1 MKRAVPLTP
10 VQRMAL
16 DSQRNIAVTASAGA
30 GKTATLVERYIELL
44 RQHPEIGVRQVLAIT
59 FTQKAAA
66 EMRERIDRRLADA
79 LDDSTEL
86 AEVLPKSELAE
97 VQDLPAPERQR
108 LRQIRE
114 DLPAAR
120 ISTIHAFCAALLREY
135 PIEADVD
142 PAFAVLEGVDAAQLR
157 QQAVRQTLETLSRVR
172 DSDPD
177 KEALRRT
184 LAEWPRRY
192 LEQVLEHLLEKKHL
206 ARSWCRRYAE
216 QSPDQILSDW
226 RGMQQT
232 VSAPACSALLADP
245 HFTDMLAEL
254 AALEPLTDA
263 KDSAVKR
270 LDPLRDAMRR
280 LSRTLPLDEAL
291 AILPRLAEGLLTNG
305 KPLSVSRFGS
315 KSNWDEVALA
325 RVRELVPALGRCLA
339 PHADLLSL
347 ELSAADERA
356 AAVLPAL
363 SRIFLR
369 ADMRYESSK
378 GNGSMLDMDDLLE
391 KTHQLLA
398 ADADIRHRLAQHYRF
413 ALIDEFQD
421 TDPLQWEIIRSLAS
435 PDGQMAGDKLFI
447 VGDPKQS
454 IYSFRAA
461 DVTVFARV
469 RAAIAEA
476 NAAHQRDSQPF
487 CDDGEVLDASPDE
500 RLGTLVMGENF
511 RTLAQPVALVNAL
524 FPKFMQ
530 TVPDEPFQVGYDP
543 LVGCRPTSVS
553 EGSVELLLLPPDG
566 NRDATEIA
574 LREAELVAR
583 RLSHL
588 LEGNDLQIAD
598 QDGLRPPEPGDI
610 ALLLRRRRNLP
621 AYEDALRA
629 CGIPFQVAGGQ
640 GFYQRQEIYDL
651 ANILRVLCNPGDGI
665 ALMGALRSPYFG
677 LSDNALYAL
686 TAPQGGRLAEHLADA
701 NQRQHLAPADQEAAT
716 DAVARLQRWEELRD
730 RVPLV
735 ELLHTI
741 LEDTGA
747 WGFLC
752 YGERGEQAVANVH
765 KLLDLAREFRGP
777 LVDFTARLDLLTTE
791 EEREGEAL
799 LDADALHILTVHA
812 AKGLEFPIVVVPDL
826 AARFNFQNSAPALI
840 DAEKGLG
847 LRVLDPEQGYKRASS
862 FTRTLINRN
871 ASRRQRAE
879 EKRLLYVACTR
890 ARDHLLLGGAL
901 TDKHF
906 AADLDAA
913 ADCLGWICG
922 SLALT
927 EDDLAR
933 ATKSVAGVPS
943 ALPIHTDPSAFPV
956 SATADRRAEPTFRAL
971 GLSDSAK
978 RDAAVPPQSQKPSEN
993 PLWDSMPSFPR
1004 KRESSG
1010 RGLDTRDGTQSFQT
1024 ASQPS
1029 QQSPDAA
1036 SAQAAEPTLDL
1047 LSPLDDSQDRP
1058 EFSASELVLFAADP
1072 AAHHRQYALGLPPW
1086 PLDQVDASRR
1096 RGMIFGQLAHAGIE
1110 ALSNSPD
1117 ADPTALAADLV
1128 AAATLPASYRAPFER
1143 ELTALL
1149 RRCRQSPLAAL
1160 WRTHAEARTEVRF
1173 TLSLERGLVHGVV
1186 DYMGRGADGLWELV
1200 DYKTGHRTN
1209 LDEAVQHYRLQ
1220 LEIYA
1225 LCLQALYPDQGEYR
1239 ATLYFTDL
1247 DEAHLVNFTPAD
1259 LAAVRT
1265 RLDDL
1270 IAQLVANGDRSQS
1283 PSP

>member
-1 MKRAVPLTP
+1 MKRAIPLTP

-79 LDDSTEL
+79 LDDSTTRLSLPKSEL
-86 AEVLPKSELAE
+86 VEVLPKSELAE

-114 DLPAAR
+114 DLPTAR

-177 KEALRRT
+177 KNALRRT

-192 LEQVLEHLLEKKHL
+192 LEQVLEHLLEKKHH
-206 ARSWCRRYAE
+206 ARTWCRRYAE

-226 RGMQQT
+226 REMQQT

-263 KDSAVKR
+263 KDSAVDR
-270 LDPLRDAMRR
+270 INPLRDFMRR
-280 LSRTLPLDEAL
+280 LSDSTTRLSLPKSELAEVLPKSELAEVSPKSELAEVQPSPLDEAL

-305 KPLSVSRFGS
+305 KPLSGSRLGK
-315 KSNWDEVALA
+315 KSNWEEADLA

-339 PHADLLSL
+339 PHADLLRL

-369 ADMRYESSK
+369 ADVRYESSK

-469 RAAIAEA
+469 RDAIAAA

-487 CDDGEVLDASPDE
+487 CDDGEVLNASPDE

-511 RTLAQPVALVNAL
+511 RTLAQPVAFVNAL

-553 EGSVELLLLPPDG
+553 EGSVELLLLPPDV
-566 NRDATEIA
+566 NRNATEIA

-588 LEGNDLQIAD
+588 LTGNDLQVAD
-598 QDGLRPPEPGDI
+598 QDGLRPPVPGDI
-610 ALLLRRRRNLP
+610 ALLLRRRSNLP

-651 ANILRVLCNPGDGI
+651 ANILRVLCSPGDGI

-686 TAPQGGRLAEHLADA
+686 TAPHGGRLAEHLADA
-701 NQRQHLAPADQEAAT
+701 NQRQHLAPADQEDAE
-716 DAVARLQRWEELRD
+716 DAVARLEHWRALRD

-777 LVDFTARLDLLTTE
+777 LVDFAVRLDLLTTA
-791 EEREGEAL
+791 EEREGEAV

-826 AARFNFQNSAPALI
+826 AARFNFQNSTPALI
-840 DAEKGLG
+840 DAEKGIG
-847 LRVLDPEQGYKRASS
+847 LRVLDPEQDYKRASS

-922 SLALT
+922 SLELT

-933 ATKSVAGVPS
+933 GTKSVAGVPS
-943 ALPIHTDPSAFPV
+943 PLPIHSDPNAFPV
-956 SATADRRAEPTFRAL
+956 SATADCRAEPAFRAL
-971 GLSDSAK
+971 
-978 RDAAVPPQSQKPSEN
+978 DAAP
-993 PLWDSMPSFPR
+993 
-1004 KRESSG
+1004 
-1010 RGLDTRDGTQSFQT
+1010 
-1024 ASQPS
+1024 
-1029 QQSPDAA
+1029 
-1036 SAQAAEPTLDL
+1036 AQAAEPSLDL
-1047 LSPLDDSQDRP
+1047 LSPLDDPQDQP
-1058 EFSASELVLFAADP
+1058 EFAASELVLFAADP

-1086 PLDQVDASRR
+1086 PLDQVDAPRR
-1096 RGMIFGQLAHAGIE
+1096 RGMLFGQLAHAGIE

-1128 AAATLPASYRAPFER
+1128 AAATLPVASYRAPFED
-1143 ELTALL
+1143 ELAALL
-1149 RRCRQSPLAAL
+1149 RHCRQSPLAAL

-1209 LDEAVQHYRLQ
+1209 AEESVQHYRLQ

-1225 LCLQALYPDQGEYR
+1225 LCLQALHPGQSEYR

-1247 DEAHLVNFTPAD
+1247 DEAHLMSFTPAD

-1265 RLDDL
+1265 HLDDL
-1270 IAQLVANGDRSQS
+1270 VAQLIAAKA
-1283 PSP
+1283 

>member
-44 RQHPEIGVRQVLAIT
+44 RLHPEIGVRQVLAIT

-66 EMRERIDRRLADA
+66 EMRERIARRLADA
-79 LDDSTEL
+79 LDDS
-86 AEVLPKSELAE
+86 AELAE
-97 VQDLPAPERQR
+97 VQELPEPERQR

-157 QQAVRQTLETLSRVR
+157 HQAVRQTLESLARAR
-172 DSDPD
+172 DPDPD

-216 QSPDQILSDW
+216 QSPDQILSNW
-226 RGMQQT
+226 RGMQQAA
-232 VSAPACSALLADP
+232 SAPACCALLNDT
-245 HFTDMLAEL
+245 HFTAMLAEL
-254 AALEPLTDA
+254 AALSPLTDES
-263 KDSAVKR
+263 DSAVKR

-280 LSRTLPLDEAL
+280 LSQTPPLDEGL

-363 SRIFLR
+363 SRVFFR
-369 ADMRYESSK
+369 VDARYENSK

-398 ADADIRHRLAQHYRF
+398 TDANIRHRLAQHYRF

-421 TDPLQWEIIRSLAS
+421 TDPLQWKIIRSLAS

-469 RAAIAEA
+469 RDAIAEA
-476 NAAHQRDSQPF
+476 NAAHERESQPF
-487 CDDGEVLDASPDE
+487 CDNGEILDASPAE
-500 RLGTLVMGENF
+500 QLGSLVMGENF
-511 RTLAQPVALVNAL
+511 RTLAQPVAFVNAL

-530 TVPDEPFQVGYDP
+530 EVPDEPFQVGYDP
-543 LVGCRPTSVS
+543 LIGCRSADVS
-553 EGSVELLLLPPDG
+553 EGSVELLLLPPDDS
-566 NRDATEIA
+566 RDPTDSA
-574 LREAELVAR
+574 LREAQLVAR

-588 LEGNDLQIAD
+588 LEGNDLQVAD
-598 QDGLRPPEPGDI
+598 QDGLRPPEPSDI
-610 ALLLRRRRNLP
+610 ALLLRRRRNLS

-629 CGIPFQVAGGQ
+629 CGIPFQVAGGR

-665 ALMGALRSPYFG
+665 ALMGTLRSPYFG

-686 TAPQGGRLAEHLADA
+686 TAPQGGRLAKNLADA
-701 NQRQHLAPADQEAAT
+701 NQRQRLAPADQEAAT
-716 DAVARLQRWEELRD
+716 DAVARLQRWEKLRD

-752 YGERGEQAVANVH
+752 YGERGDQAVANVH

-777 LVDFTARLDLLTTE
+777 LTDFVVRLDLLTNE
-791 EEREGEAL
+791 EQQEGEGV

-826 AARFNFQNSAPALI
+826 AARFNFQNSDPALI

-847 LRVLDPEQGYKRASS
+847 LRVLDPEQDYKRTSS
-862 FTRTLINRN
+862 FIRTLINRN

-901 TDKHF
+901 TDKHLD
-906 AADLDAA
+906 ADLDAA
-913 ADCLGWICG
+913 MDCLGWICG

-927 EDDLAR
+927 EDDLAQGSK
-933 ATKSVAGVPS
+933 AVAGVPS
-943 ALPIHTDPSAFPV
+943 SLPIHTDPNAFPV
-956 SATADRRAEPTFRAL
+956 PITTDHQAEPAFRAL
-971 GLSDSAK
+971 
-978 RDAAVPPQSQKPSEN
+978 DADPV
-993 PLWDSMPSFPR
+993 
-1004 KRESSG
+1004 
-1010 RGLDTRDGTQSFQT
+1010 QT
-1024 ASQPS
+1024 A
-1029 QQSPDAA
+1029 
-1036 SAQAAEPTLDL
+1036 EPALDL
-1047 LSPLDDSQDRP
+1047 LSPLDAPQDRP

-1072 AAHHRQYALGLPPW
+1072 TAHHRQYVLGLPAW
-1086 PLDQVDASRR
+1086 SLDQVDGSRR
-1096 RGMIFGQLAHAGIE
+1096 RAMLFGQLAHAGIE
-1110 ALSNSPD
+1110 ALSNNPD
-1117 ADPTALAADLV
+1117 TDPAALAADLV
-1128 AAATLPASYRAPFER
+1128 AAATLPVASYRDPFER
-1143 ELTALL
+1143 ELAALL
-1149 RRCRQSPLAAL
+1149 CRCRQSPLAVR
-1160 WRTHAEARTEVRF
+1160 WFTNAEARTEVRF
-1173 TLSLERGLVHGVV
+1173 TLSLDRGLVHGVV
-1186 DYMGRGADGLWELV
+1186 DYIGRGADGLWELV
-1200 DYKTGHRTN
+1200 DYKTGHRARP
-1209 LDEAVQHYRLQ
+1209 DEAVQHYRLQ

-1225 LCLQALYPDQGEYR
+1225 LCLQALHPDQGEYR

-1247 DEAHLVNFTPAD
+1247 DEVRLVRFTPAD
-1259 LAAVRT
+1259 LAAAHT

-1270 IAQLVANGDRSQS
+1270 VAQLIGML
-1283 PSP
+1283 

>member
-66 EMRERIDRRLADA
+66 EMRERIARRLADA
-79 LDDSTEL
+79 LDQK
-86 AEVLPKSELAE
+86 LPE
-97 VQDLPAPERQR
+97 PERQR

-157 QQAVRQTLETLSRVR
+157 QQAVRQTLESLARVR

-192 LEQVLEHLLEKKHL
+192 LEQVLEHLLEKKHR

-226 RGMQQT
+226 REMQQT
-232 VSAPACSALLADP
+232 ASAPACRALLDDT

-254 AALEPLTDA
+254 AALSPLTDES
-263 KDSAVKR
+263 DSAVER
-270 LDPLRDAMRR
+270 LNALRDSMRR
-280 LSRTLPLDEAL
+280 LSQAPPPDEAL
-291 AILPRLAEGLLTNG
+291 EILPRLAEGLLTNG
-305 KPLSVSRFGS
+305 RPLSGNRLGK
-315 KSNWDEVALA
+315 KSNWEEATLA
-325 RVRELVPALGRCLA
+325 RVRELVPALGRSLA

-347 ELSAADERA
+347 ELGAADERA

-363 SRIFLR
+363 SRVFLR
-369 ADMRYESSK
+369 ADARYENSK
-378 GNGSMLDMDDLLE
+378 GNGRTLDMDDLLE
-391 KTHQLLA
+391 KSHQLIDA
-398 ADADIRHRLAQHYRF
+398 NADIRHRLAQHYRF

-421 TDPLQWEIIRSLAS
+421 TDPLQWEIIRSLTS

-469 RAAIAEA
+469 RNAIAEA
-476 NAAHQRDSQPF
+476 NAAHERESRPF
-487 CDDGEVLDASPDE
+487 CDNGEILDASHTQ
-500 RLGTLVMGENF
+500 RLGSLVMGENF
-511 RTLAQPVALVNAL
+511 RTLAQPVAFVNAL
-524 FPKFMQ
+524 FPQFMQ
-530 TVPDEPFQVGYDP
+530 EIPDEPFQVGYDP
-543 LVGCRPTSVS
+543 LIGCRSADVS
-553 EGSVELLLLPPDG
+553 EGSVELLLLPPDV
-566 NRDATEIA
+566 NRNATDAA
-574 LREAELVAR
+574 RCEAQLVAR

-588 LEGNDLQIAD
+588 LEGNDLQVAD
-598 QDGLRPPEPGDI
+598 QDGLRPPVPGDI
-610 ALLLRRRRNLP
+610 ALLLRRRRNLS

-629 CGIPFQVAGGQ
+629 CGIPFQVAGGR
-640 GFYQRQEIYDL
+640 GFYQRQEIYDI

-686 TAPQGGRLAEHLADA
+686 TAPQGGRLAEHLDDA
-701 NQRQHLAPADQEAAT
+701 SQRQKLAPADQEAAT
-716 DAVARLQRWEELRD
+716 DAVARLQCWEGLRD

-752 YGERGEQAVANVH
+752 YGERGDQAVANVH

-777 LVDFTARLDLLTTE
+777 LTDFVVRLDLLTNE
-791 EEREGEAL
+791 EQQEGEAV

-840 DAEKGLG
+840 DEEKGLG
-847 LRVLDPEQGYKRASS
+847 LRVLDPEQDYKRTSS
-862 FTRTLINRN
+862 FIRTLINRN

-890 ARDHLLLGGAL
+890 ARDHLMLGGAL

-922 SLALT
+922 SLELT
-927 EDDLAR
+927 ENDLAR
-933 ATKSVAGVPS
+933 GTKAVAGVSSP
-943 ALPIHTDPSAFPV
+943 LPIYTDPSAFP
-956 SATADRRAEPTFRAL
+956 ATVTIDPRAELAFRAL
-971 GLSDSAK
+971 
-978 RDAAVPPQSQKPSEN
+978 DAAP
-993 PLWDSMPSFPR
+993 
-1004 KRESSG
+1004 
-1010 RGLDTRDGTQSFQT
+1010 
-1024 ASQPS
+1024 
-1029 QQSPDAA
+1029 
-1036 SAQAAEPTLDL
+1036 AQAAEPALDL

-1058 EFSASELVLFAADP
+1058 EFATSELVLFAADP

-1086 PLDQVDASRR
+1086 PLGQVDTPRR
-1096 RGMIFGQLAHAGIE
+1096 RAMLFGQLAHAGIE

-1117 ADPTALAADLV
+1117 ADPAALAADLIT
-1128 AAATLPASYRAPFER
+1128 AITLPVASYRASFER

-1149 RRCRQSPLAAL
+1149 RRCRQSPLATH
-1160 WRTHAEARTEVRF
+1160 WRTHTEARTEVRF

-1186 DYMGRGADGLWELV
+1186 DYIGRGADGLWELV
-1200 DYKTGHRTN
+1200 DYKTGHRAN
-1209 LDEAVQHYRLQ
+1209 IEEAVQYYRLQ

-1225 LCLQALYPDQGEYR
+1225 FCLQALHPGQGEYR

-1247 DEAHLVNFTPAD
+1247 DEARLVRFTPAD
-1259 LAAVRT
+1259 LAAART
-1265 RLDDL
+1265 RLDGLVAQL
-1270 IAQLVANGDRSQS
+1270 IAAKMFTGV
-1283 PSP
+1283 P

>member
-142 PAFAVLEGVDAAQLR
+142 PAFAVLEGIDAAQLR
-157 QQAVRQTLETLSRVR
+157 HQAVRQTLETLSRVR

-192 LEQVLEHLLEKKHL
+192 LEQVLEHLLEKKHH
-206 ARSWCRRYAE
+206 ARTWCRRYAE

-280 LSRTLPLDEAL
+280 LSQTLPLDEAL

-325 RVRELVPALGRCLA
+325 RVRELVPALGRYLA

-363 SRIFLR
+363 SRLFLR
-369 ADMRYESSK
+369 ADVRYESSK

-500 RLGTLVMGENF
+500 RLGSLVMGENF
-511 RTLAQPVALVNAL
+511 RTLAQPVAFVNAL

-530 TVPDEPFQVGYDP
+530 AVPDEPFQVGYDP
-543 LVGCRPTSVS
+543 LIGCRPTSES

-651 ANILRVLCNPGDGI
+651 ANILRVLCNPGDSI

-922 SLALT
+922 SLELT

-933 ATKSVAGVPS
+933 GTKSVAGVPS
-943 ALPIHTDPSAFPV
+943 PLPIHTDPNAFPV
-956 SATADRRAEPTFRAL
+956 SATADRRAEPAFRAL

-1010 RGLDTRDGTQSFQT
+1010 RGLNIKDGTQSFQT

-1036 SAQAAEPTLDL
+1036 PAQAAEPTLDL
-1047 LSPLDDSQDRP
+1047 LSPLDDPQDRP
-1058 EFSASELVLFAADP
+1058 EFAASELVLFAADP

-1209 LDEAVQHYRLQ
+1209 PEEAVQHYRLQ

-1225 LCLQALYPDQGEYR
+1225 LCLQTLYPDQGEYR

-1247 DEAHLVNFTPAD
+1247 DEAHLVSFTPAD

-1265 RLDDL
+1265 RLDAL

>member
-66 EMRERIDRRLADA
+66 EMRERIARRLADA
-79 LDDSTEL
+79 LDQEL
-86 AEVLPKSELAE
+86 PE
-97 VQDLPAPERQR
+97 PERQR
-108 LRQIRE
+108 LRQIRA

-120 ISTIHAFCAALLREY
+120 ISTIHSFCAALLREY

-157 QQAVRQTLETLSRVR
+157 HQAVRQILASLARAR

-192 LEQVLEHLLEKKHL
+192 LEQVLEHLLEKKHH
-206 ARSWCRRYAE
+206 ARTWCHHYIE

-232 VSAPACSALLADP
+232 TSAPACRALLDDTQ
-245 HFTDMLAEL
+245 FTDMLAEL
-254 AALEPLTDA
+254 ALLSPLTDER
-263 KDSAVKR
+263 DSAVER
-270 LDPLRDAMRR
+270 LNPLRDFMRR
-280 LSRTLPLDEAL
+280 LSQTPPLDEAL
-291 AILPRLAEGLLTNG
+291 EILPRLAEKLLTNG
-305 KPLSVSRFGS
+305 RPLSSSRLGK
-315 KSNWDEVALA
+315 KSNWEEATLA

-363 SRIFLR
+363 SRVFLR
-369 ADMRYESSK
+369 ADARYENSK
-378 GNGSMLDMDDLLE
+378 GNGRMLDMDDLLE
-391 KTHQLLA
+391 KSHQLIA
-398 ADADIRHRLAQHYRF
+398 TDADIRHRLAQHYRF

-421 TDPLQWEIIRSLAS
+421 TDPLQWKIIRSLAS
-435 PDGQMAGDKLFI
+435 PDEQMAGDKLFI

-469 RAAIAEA
+469 RDAIAEA
-476 NAAHQRDSQPF
+476 NAAHERESRPF
-487 CDDGEVLDASPDE
+487 CDDGEILDASPTQ

-511 RTLAQPVALVNAL
+511 RTLAQPVAFVNAL

-530 TVPDEPFQVGYDP
+530 EIPDEPFQVGYDP
-543 LVGCRPTSVS
+543 LVGCRSADVS
-553 EGSVELLLLPPDG
+553 EGSVELLLLPPDDS
-566 NRDATEIA
+566 RDPTDSA
-574 LREAELVAR
+574 RCEAELVAR

-588 LEGNDLQIAD
+588 LESNDLQVAD
-598 QDGLRPPEPGDI
+598 QDGLRPPVPGDI
-610 ALLLRRRRNLP
+610 ALLLRRRRNLS

-629 CGIPFQVAGGQ
+629 CGIPFQVAGGR

-686 TAPQGGRLAEHLADA
+686 TAPQGGRLAKNLADA
-701 NQRQHLAPADQEAAT
+701 NQRQRLTPADQEAAT
-716 DAVARLQRWEELRD
+716 DAVARLQRWGELRD

-752 YGERGEQAVANVH
+752 YGERGDQAVANAH

-777 LVDFTARLDLLTTE
+777 LADFVVRLDLLTNE
-791 EEREGEAL
+791 EQQEGEAV

-826 AARFNFQNSAPALI
+826 AARFNFQNSDPALI
-840 DAEKGLG
+840 DREKGLG
-847 LRVLDPEQGYKRASS
+847 LRVLDPEQDYKRTSS
-862 FTRTLINRN
+862 FVRTLINRN
-871 ASRRQRAE
+871 AGRRQRAE

-901 TDKHF
+901 TDKHLN
-906 AADLDAA
+906 ADLDAA
-913 ADCLGWICG
+913 MDCLGWICG

-927 EDDLAR
+927 GADLAQGSK
-933 ATKSVAGVPS
+933 AVAGVPS
-943 ALPIHTDPSAFPV
+943 PLPIHTDPNAFSVP
-956 SATADRRAEPTFRAL
+956 ATTAHQAEPAFRAL
-971 GLSDSAK
+971 
-978 RDAAVPPQSQKPSEN
+978 DAAP
-993 PLWDSMPSFPR
+993 M
-1004 KRESSG
+1004 
-1010 RGLDTRDGTQSFQT
+1010 
-1024 ASQPS
+1024 
-1029 QQSPDAA
+1029 
-1036 SAQAAEPTLDL
+1036 QAANPALDL
-1047 LSPLDDSQDRP
+1047 LSPLDDPQDRP
-1058 EFSASELVLFAADP
+1058 EFAASELVLFAADP
-1072 AAHHRQYALGLPPW
+1072 AAHHRQYVLGLPAW
-1086 PLDQVDASRR
+1086 PLGQVDASRR
-1096 RGMIFGQLAHAGIE
+1096 RAMLFGQLAHAGIE

-1117 ADPTALAADLV
+1117 ADPAALAADLV
-1128 AAATLPASYRAPFER
+1128 AAATLPVASYRASFER
-1143 ELTALL
+1143 ELAALL
-1149 RRCRQSPLAAL
+1149 HRCRQSSIAEHWLAH
-1160 WRTHAEARTEVRF
+1160 TEARTEVRF
-1173 TLSLERGLVHGVV
+1173 TLSLERSLVHGVV
-1186 DYMGRGADGLWELV
+1186 DYIGRGDDGLWELV
-1200 DYKTGHRTN
+1200 DYKTGHRANTE
-1209 LDEAVQHYRLQ
+1209 EAVQHYRLQ
-1220 LEIYA
+1220 LKIYA
-1225 LCLQALYPDQGEYR
+1225 LCLQALYPGQGEYR

-1247 DEAHLVNFTPAD
+1247 DEARLVRFAPAD

-1270 IAQLVANGDRSQS
+1270 VAQLVAAKDSMLTGML
-1283 PSP
+1283 

>member
-44 RQHPEIGVRQVLAIT
+44 RLHPEIGVRQVLAIT

-79 LDDSTEL
+79 LD
-86 AEVLPKSELAE
+86 
-97 VQDLPAPERQR
+97 QDLLAPEQQR

-120 ISTIHAFCAALLREY
+120 ISTIHAFCAALLREH
-135 PIEADVD
+135 PIEADID
-142 PAFAVLEGVDAAQLR
+142 PAFAVLEEVDAAQLR
-157 QQAVRQTLETLSRVR
+157 QQAVRQTLETLARVR

-192 LEQVLEHLLEKKHL
+192 LEQVLEYLLKKKHL

-226 RGMQQT
+226 REMQQT
-232 VSAPACSALLADP
+232 ACAPACRALLDDI

-254 AALEPLTDA
+254 AALEPLNDA
-263 KDSAVKR
+263 SDSAVKR

-280 LSRTLPLDEAL
+280 LSDSTTRLSSPKSEFAEVQTPPLDEAL
-291 AILPRLAEGLLTNG
+291 AILPRLAEGLLTKG

-315 KSNWDEVALA
+315 KSNWDEAALA
-325 RVRELVPALGRCLA
+325 RVRELVPALGRYLA

-363 SRIFLR
+363 SRVFFR
-369 ADMRYESSK
+369 VDARYESSK

-391 KTHQLLA
+391 KSQQLITT
-398 ADADIRHRLAQHYRF
+398 DADIRHRLAQHYRF

-435 PDGQMAGDKLFI
+435 PDGHLAGDKLFI

-469 RAAIAEA
+469 RAAIATA
-476 NAAHQRDSQPF
+476 NAAHQRESRPF
-487 CDDGEVLDASPDE
+487 CDDGEILDASPTQ

-511 RTLAQPVALVNAL
+511 RTLAQPIAFVNAL

-530 TVPDEPFQVGYDP
+530 AVPDEPFQVGYDP
-543 LVGCRPTSVS
+543 LVGCRPTSGS
-553 EGSVELLLLPPDG
+553 EGSVELLLLPPDE
-566 NRDATEIA
+566 NRDATETA

-583 RLSHL
+583 RLSL
-588 LEGNDLQIAD
+588 LLAGNDLQVAD
-598 QDGLRPPEPGDI
+598 QDGLRPPVPGDI

-629 CGIPFQVAGGQ
+629 CGIPFQVAGGR

-651 ANILRVLCNPGDGI
+651 ANILRVLCNSGDGI

-686 TAPQGGRLAEHLADA
+686 TAPHGGRLLEHLGDA
-701 NQRQHLAPADQEAAT
+701 SQRQHLAPEDQEAAA
-716 DAVARLQRWEELRD
+716 DAVARLQHWGELRD

-777 LVDFTARLDLLTTE
+777 LADFAARLDLLTTQE
-791 EEREGEAL
+791 EQEGEAV

-812 AKGLEFPIVVVPDL
+812 SKGLEFPIVVVPDL
-826 AARFNFQNSAPALI
+826 AARFNFQNSTPALL
-840 DAEKGLG
+840 DEEKGLG
-847 LRVLDPEQGYKRASS
+847 LRVLDPEQGYKRTSS
-862 FTRTLINRN
+862 FIRTLINRN

-906 AADLDAA
+906 TADLDTA

-933 ATKSVAGVPS
+933 GTKAVADVPS
-943 ALPIHTDPSAFPV
+943 PLPIHTDPNAFPTP
-956 SATADRRAEPTFRAL
+956 AITNRRAEPAFRAL
-971 GLSDSAK
+971 
-978 RDAAVPPQSQKPSEN
+978 DAAP
-993 PLWDSMPSFPR
+993 
-1004 KRESSG
+1004 
-1010 RGLDTRDGTQSFQT
+1010 
-1024 ASQPS
+1024 
-1029 QQSPDAA
+1029 
-1036 SAQAAEPTLDL
+1036 AQASEPTLAL
-1047 LSPLDDSQDRP
+1047 LSPLDDPQDRP
-1058 EFSASELVLFAADP
+1058 EFAASELVLFAADP
-1072 AAHHRQYALGLPPW
+1072 AAHHRQYALGLPAW
-1086 PLDQVDASRR
+1086 SLGQVDAPRR
-1096 RGMIFGQLAHAGIE
+1096 RGMIFGQLAHAGLE
-1110 ALSNSPD
+1110 ALRNSPE
-1117 ADPTALAADLV
+1117 ADPAALAADLV
-1128 AAATLPASYRAPFER
+1128 AAATLPVSSYRAPFER

-1149 RRCRQSPLAAL
+1149 DRCRQSPLAAL

-1209 LDEAVQHYRLQ
+1209 TDEAVQHYRLQ

-1225 LCLQALYPDQGEYR
+1225 LCLQALHPDQSEYR

-1247 DEAHLVNFTPAD
+1247 DEAHPVSFTPAD
-1259 LAAVRT
+1259 LTAVRI

-1270 IAQLVANGDRSQS
+1270 VAQLIAAKA
-1283 PSP
+1283 

>member
-1 MKRAVPLTP
+1 M
-10 VQRMAL
+10 
-16 DSQRNIAVTASAGA
+16 
-30 GKTATLVERYIELL
+30 
-44 RQHPEIGVRQVLAIT
+44 
-59 FTQKAAA
+59 
-66 EMRERIDRRLADA
+66 
-79 LDDSTEL
+79 
-86 AEVLPKSELAE
+86 
-97 VQDLPAPERQR
+97 
-108 LRQIRE
+108 
-114 DLPAAR
+114 
-120 ISTIHAFCAALLREY
+120 
-135 PIEADVD
+135 D

-157 QQAVRQTLETLSRVR
+157 HQAARQTLESLARAR

-192 LEQVLEHLLEKKHL
+192 LEQVLEYLLEKKHL
-206 ARSWCRRYAE
+206 ARSWCHHYAE
-216 QSPDQILSDW
+216 QSPDQILNDW
-226 RGMQQT
+226 RGMQQAA
-232 VSAPACSALLADP
+232 SAPACRALLNDT
-245 HFTDMLAEL
+245 HFTAMLAEL
-254 AALEPLTDA
+254 AALSPLTDES
-263 KDSAVKR
+263 DSAVER
-270 LDPLRDAMRR
+270 LNPLRDSIRR
-280 LSRTLPLDEAL
+280 LSDSTELAEVQTPPPDEAIE
-291 AILPRLAEGLLTNG
+291 ILPRLAEGLLTNG
-305 KPLSVSRFGS
+305 KPLSGSRLGK
-315 KSNWDEVALA
+315 KSNWEEATLT

-363 SRIFLR
+363 SRVFFKVD
-369 ADMRYESSK
+369 ARYENSK

-421 TDPLQWEIIRSLAS
+421 TDPLQWEIIRSLTS

-469 RAAIAEA
+469 RDAIAEA
-476 NAAHQRDSQPF
+476 NAAHKRESQPF
-487 CDDGEVLDASPDE
+487 CDDGEILDASHTQ
-500 RLGTLVMGENF
+500 RLGSLVMGENF
-511 RTLAQPVALVNAL
+511 RTLAQPVAFVNAL
-524 FPKFMQ
+524 FPQFMQ
-530 TVPDEPFQVGYDP
+530 EVPDEPFQVGYDP
-543 LVGCRPTSVS
+543 LIGCRSADVS
-553 EGSVELLLLPPDG
+553 EGSVELLLLPPDV
-566 NRDATEIA
+566 NRDSTDSA
-574 LREAELVAR
+574 RCEAQLIAR

-588 LEGNDLQIAD
+588 LEGNDLQVAD
-598 QDGLRPPEPGDI
+598 QDGLRPPVPGDI
-610 ALLLRRRRNLP
+610 ALLLRRRRNLS

-629 CGIPFQVAGGQ
+629 YGIPFQVAGGR

-651 ANILRVLCNPGDGI
+651 ANILRVLCNPGDSI

-686 TAPQGGRLAEHLADA
+686 TAPQGGRLAKNLADA
-701 NQRQHLAPADQEAAT
+701 NQRQRLTPADQEAAE
-716 DAVARLQRWEELRD
+716 DAVARLQCWEGLRD

-752 YGERGEQAVANVH
+752 YGERGDQAVANVH

-777 LVDFTARLDLLTTE
+777 LADFVVRLDLLTTE
-791 EEREGEAL
+791 EEQEGEAV

-847 LRVLDPEQGYKRASS
+847 LRVLDPEQDYKRTSS
-862 FTRTLINRN
+862 FIRTLINRN

-906 AADLDAA
+906 VTDLDAA

-922 SLALT
+922 SLELT
-927 EDDLAR
+927 EADLAR
-933 ATKSVAGVPS
+933 GTKAVAGVPS
-943 ALPIHTDPSAFPV
+943 PLPIHTDPSAFPV
-956 SATADRRAEPTFRAL
+956 PATTDHRAEPAFRSL
-971 GLSDSAK
+971 
-978 RDAAVPPQSQKPSEN
+978 DAAPI
-993 PLWDSMPSFPR
+993 
-1004 KRESSG
+1004 
-1010 RGLDTRDGTQSFQT
+1010 
-1024 ASQPS
+1024 
-1029 QQSPDAA
+1029 
-1036 SAQAAEPTLDL
+1036 QAVEPALDL
-1047 LSPLDDSQDRP
+1047 LSPLDDPQDRP
-1058 EFSASELVLFAADP
+1058 EFAASELVLFAADP
-1072 AAHHRQYALGLPPW
+1072 AAHHRQYVLGLPAW
-1086 PLDQVDASRR
+1086 PLGQVGASRR
-1096 RGMIFGQLAHAGIE
+1096 RAMLFGQLAHAGIE

-1117 ADPTALAADLV
+1117 TDPAALAADLV
-1128 AAATLPASYRAPFER
+1128 AAASLPIASHRDPFER
-1143 ELTALL
+1143 ELTDLL
-1149 RRCRQSPLAAL
+1149 HRCRQSPLAARWL
-1160 WRTHAEARTEVRF
+1160 TNAEARTEVRF
-1173 TLSLERGLVHGVV
+1173 TLSLDLGLVHGVV
-1186 DYMGRGADGLWELV
+1186 DHIGRGADGLWELV
-1200 DYKTGHRTN
+1200 DYKTGHRANTE
-1209 LDEAVQHYRLQ
+1209 EAVQYYRMQ

-1225 LCLQALYPDQGEYR
+1225 LCLQALHPGQDEYR

-1247 DEAHLVNFTPAD
+1247 DEERLVRFTPAD
-1259 LAAVRT
+1259 LAAARN

-1270 IAQLVANGDRSQS
+1270 IAQLIAVKA
-1283 PSP
+1283 

>member
-44 RQHPEIGVRQVLAIT
+44 RLHPEIGVRQVLAIT

-66 EMRERIDRRLADA
+66 EMRERIARRLADA
-79 LDDSTEL
+79 LDQEL
-86 AEVLPKSELAE
+86 PE
-97 VQDLPAPERQR
+97 PERQR
-108 LRQIRE
+108 LRQIRA

-120 ISTIHAFCAALLREY
+120 ISTIHAFCSALLREY

-157 QQAVRQTLETLSRVR
+157 QQAVRQTLASLARAR

-192 LEQVLEHLLEKKHL
+192 LEQVLEHLLEKKHH
-206 ARSWCRRYAE
+206 ARMWCRHYAE

-232 VSAPACSALLADP
+232 ACAPACRALLDDTQ
-245 HFTDMLAEL
+245 FTDMLAEL
-254 AALEPLTDA
+254 AALSPLTDER
-263 KDSAVKR
+263 DSAVER
-270 LDPLRDAMRR
+270 LNPLRDFMRR
-280 LSRTLPLDEAL
+280 LSQAPSPDEAIE
-291 AILPRLAEGLLTNG
+291 ILPRLADGLLTNG
-305 KPLSVSRFGS
+305 RPLSGSRLGK
-315 KSNWDEVALA
+315 KSNWEEATLA

-339 PHADLLSL
+339 PHADLLGL
-347 ELSAADERA
+347 ELGAADERA
-356 AAVLPAL
+356 VAVLPAL
-363 SRIFLR
+363 SRVFLR
-369 ADMRYESSK
+369 ADARCESSK
-378 GNGSMLDMDDLLE
+378 GNGRMLDMDDLLE
-391 KTHQLLA
+391 KSHQLIA

-435 PDGQMAGDKLFI
+435 PDEQMAGDKLFI

-469 RAAIAEA
+469 RDAIAEA
-476 NAAHQRDSQPF
+476 NAAHERESQPF
-487 CDDGEVLDASPDE
+487 CDDGEVLDSSPTQ
-500 RLGTLVMGENF
+500 RLGSLVMGENF
-511 RTLAQPVALVNAL
+511 RTLAQPVAFVNAL

-530 TVPDEPFQVGYDP
+530 AVPDEPFQVGYDP
-543 LVGCRPTSVS
+543 LIGCRSADVS
-553 EGSVELLLLPPDG
+553 EGSVELLLLPPDDS
-566 NRDATEIA
+566 RDSAEA
-574 LREAELVAR
+574 ARCEAELVAR

-588 LEGNDLQIAD
+588 LEGNDLQVAD
-598 QDGLRPPEPGDI
+598 QDGLRPPVPGDI
-610 ALLLRRRRNLP
+610 ALLLRRRRNLS

-629 CGIPFQVAGGQ
+629 CGIPFQVAGGR

-686 TAPQGGRLAEHLADA
+686 TAPQGGRLAKNLADA
-701 NQRQHLAPADQEAAT
+701 NQRQRLAPADQEAAT
-716 DAVARLQRWEELRD
+716 DAVARLQRWGELRD

-752 YGERGEQAVANVH
+752 YGERGDQAVANAH

-777 LVDFTARLDLLTTE
+777 LADFVVRLDLLTNE
-791 EEREGEAL
+791 EQQEGEAV

-826 AARFNFQNSAPALI
+826 AARFNFQNSDPALI

-847 LRVLDPEQGYKRASS
+847 LRVLDPEQDYKRTSS
-862 FTRTLINRN
+862 FVRTLINRN
-871 ASRRQRAE
+871 AGRRQRAE

-901 TDKHF
+901 TDKHLN
-906 AADLDAA
+906 ADLDAA
-913 ADCLGWICG
+913 MDCLGWICG

-927 EDDLAR
+927 EDDLAQGSK
-933 ATKSVAGVPS
+933 AVAGVPS
-943 ALPIHTDPSAFPV
+943 PLPIHTDPSAFSVP
-956 SATADRRAEPTFRAL
+956 ATTAHQAEPAFRAL
-971 GLSDSAK
+971 
-978 RDAAVPPQSQKPSEN
+978 
-993 PLWDSMPSFPR
+993 
-1004 KRESSG
+1004 
-1010 RGLDTRDGTQSFQT
+1010 DT
-1024 ASQPS
+1024 AP
-1029 QQSPDAA
+1029 
-1036 SAQAAEPTLDL
+1036 AQAAAPVLDL
-1047 LSPLDDSQDRP
+1047 LSPLDDPQDRP
-1058 EFSASELVLFAADP
+1058 EFAASELVLFAADP
-1072 AAHHRQYALGLPPW
+1072 AAHHRQYVLGLPAW
-1086 PLDQVDASRR
+1086 PLGQVDASRR
-1096 RGMIFGQLAHAGIE
+1096 RAMLFGQLAHAGIE

-1117 ADPTALAADLV
+1117 ADPAALAADLV
-1128 AAATLPASYRAPFER
+1128 AAATLPVASYRASFAR
-1143 ELTALL
+1143 ELAALL
-1149 RRCRQSPLAAL
+1149 HRCRQSSIAEH
-1160 WRTHAEARTEVRF
+1160 WRTHTEARTEVRF
-1173 TLSLERGLVHGVV
+1173 TLSLERGLVHGVI
-1186 DYMGRGADGLWELV
+1186 DYIGRGADGLWELV
-1200 DYKTGHRTN
+1200 DYKTGHRANTE
-1209 LDEAVQHYRLQ
+1209 EAVQHYRLQ

-1225 LCLQALYPDQGEYR
+1225 LCLQALYPGQGEYR

-1247 DEAHLVNFTPAD
+1247 DEARLVRFAPAD

-1270 IAQLVANGDRSQS
+1270 VAQLVAAKDSMLTGML
-1283 PSP
+1283 

>member
-66 EMRERIDRRLADA
+66 EMRQRIAQRLSDA
-79 LDDSTEL
+79 LDQEL
-86 AEVLPKSELAE
+86 
-97 VQDLPAPERQR
+97 PEPEWQR
-108 LRQIRE
+108 LRQIHA

-135 PIEADVD
+135 PMEADVD
-142 PAFAVLEGVDAAQLR
+142 PAFAVLEGLDAAQLR
-157 QQAVRQTLETLSRVR
+157 QQAVRQTLESLARVR

-192 LEQVLEHLLEKKHL
+192 LEQVLEYLLEKKHL

-226 RGMQQT
+226 REIQQAA
-232 VSAPACSALLADP
+232 SAPACRALLDDT

-254 AALEPLTDA
+254 AALSPLTDES
-263 KDSAVKR
+263 DSAVER
-270 LDPLRDAMRR
+270 LNPLRDFMRR
-280 LSRTLPLDEAL
+280 LSQTPPFDEAL
-291 AILPRLAEGLLTNG
+291 EILPRLAEGLLTNG
-305 KPLSVSRFGS
+305 KPLSGSRLGK
-315 KSNWDEVALA
+315 KSNWEEADLT
-325 RVRELVPALGRCLA
+325 RVRELVPALGRYLA

-356 AAVLPAL
+356 AEVLPAL
-363 SRIFLR
+363 SRVFFR
-369 ADMRYESSK
+369 VDVRYENSK
-378 GNGSMLDMDDLLE
+378 GNGSTLDMDDLLE
-391 KTHQLLA
+391 KSHQLID

-421 TDPLQWEIIRSLAS
+421 TDPLQWEIIRSLTS
-435 PDGQMAGDKLFI
+435 PDGQMVGDKLFI

-469 RAAIAEA
+469 RDAIAEA
-476 NAAHQRDSQPF
+476 NAAHERESRPF
-487 CDDGEVLDASPDE
+487 CDNGEVLDASPDE
-500 RLGTLVMGENF
+500 RLGSLVMGENF
-511 RTLAQPVALVNAL
+511 RTLAQPVAFVNAL

-530 TVPDEPFQVGYDP
+530 EVPDEPFQVGYDP
-543 LVGCRPTSVS
+543 LVGCRSADVS
-553 EGSVELLLLPPDG
+553 EGSTELLLLPPDV
-566 NRDATEIA
+566 NLDATEIA
-574 LREAELVAR
+574 RREAKLVAR

-588 LEGNDLQIAD
+588 LMGNDLQVSNPE
-598 QDGLRPPEPGDI
+598 GLRPPEPRDI
-610 ALLLRRRRNLP
+610 ALLLRRRRNLS

-629 CGIPFQVAGGQ
+629 CGIPFQVAGGR

-686 TAPQGGRLAEHLADA
+686 TAPQGGRLAEHLGDA
-701 NQRQHLAPADQEAAT
+701 SQRQRLSCEDQEAAE
-716 DAVARLQRWEELRD
+716 DAVARLQHWGALRD
-730 RVPLV
+730 RMPLV

-752 YGERGEQAVANVH
+752 YGERGDQAVANVH

-777 LVDFTARLDLLTTE
+777 LADFVVRLDLLTNE
-791 EEREGEAL
+791 EEQEGEAV

-826 AARFNFQNSAPALI
+826 AARFNFQNSDPALI
-840 DAEKGLG
+840 DAEKGIG
-847 LRVLDPEQGYKRASS
+847 LRALNPEQDYKRTSS
-862 FTRTLINRN
+862 FVRTLINRN

-890 ARDHLLLGGAL
+890 ARDHLLLGGTL

-906 AADLDAA
+906 ATDLDAA
-913 ADCLGWICG
+913 TDCLGWICG
-922 SLALT
+922 SLELT
-927 EDDLAR
+927 ETDLAR
-933 ATKSVAGVPS
+933 GSKDVAGVPS
-943 ALPIHTDPSAFPV
+943 PLPIHTDPNAFPV
-956 SATADRRAEPTFRAL
+956 PEISHQAEPAFRYL
-971 GLSDSAK
+971 
-978 RDAAVPPQSQKPSEN
+978 DAAP
-993 PLWDSMPSFPR
+993 
-1004 KRESSG
+1004 
-1010 RGLDTRDGTQSFQT
+1010 
-1024 ASQPS
+1024 
-1029 QQSPDAA
+1029 
-1036 SAQAAEPTLDL
+1036 AQAAEPALDF
-1047 LSPLDDSQDRP
+1047 LSPLDDLQDRP
-1058 EFSASELVLFAADP
+1058 EFAASELVLFAADP

-1086 PLDQVDASRR
+1086 PLDQVEDPRR
-1096 RGMIFGQLAHAGIE
+1096 RGMLFGQLAHAGIE
-1110 ALSNSPD
+1110 ALSNNPD
-1117 ADPTALAADLV
+1117 ADPTSLAADLV
-1128 AAATLPASYRAPFER
+1128 AAASLPVASYRDPFER
-1143 ELTALL
+1143 ELTDLL
-1149 RRCRQSPLAAL
+1149 HRCRQSSLATRWL
-1160 WRTHAEARTEVRF
+1160 TNAETRTEVRF

-1186 DYMGRGADGLWELV
+1186 DYIGRETDGLWELV
-1200 DYKTGHRTN
+1200 DYKTGHRANTE
-1209 LDEAVQHYRLQ
+1209 EAVQYYRLQ

-1225 LCLQALYPDQGEYR
+1225 LCLQALHPDQDEYR

-1247 DEAHLVNFTPAD
+1247 DEARPVNFTPAD
-1259 LAAVRT
+1259 LAVARA

-1270 IAQLVANGDRSQS
+1270 VAQLIAVKA
-1283 PSP
+1283 

>member
-44 RQHPEIGVRQVLAIT
+44 RQHPAIGVRQVLAIT

-66 EMRERIDRRLADA
+66 EMRERIARRLSDA
-79 LDDSTEL
+79 LDQEL
-86 AEVLPKSELAE
+86 PE
-97 VQDLPAPERQR
+97 PERQR

-142 PAFAVLEGVDAAQLR
+142 PTFAVLEGVDAAQLR
-157 QQAVRQTLETLSRVR
+157 HQAVRQTLESLARAR

-177 KEALRRT
+177 KDALRRT

-192 LEQVLEHLLEKKHL
+192 LEQVLEYLLEKKHI
-206 ARSWCRRYAE
+206 ARMWCRRYAE
-216 QSPDQILSDW
+216 QSPDQVLSNW
-226 RGMQQT
+226 REMQQT
-232 VSAPACSALLADP
+232 ASAPACRALLDDT
-245 HFTDMLAEL
+245 HFTDMLSEL

-263 KDSAVKR
+263 SDSAVER
-270 LDPLRDAMRR
+270 LNPLRDFMRR
-280 LSRTLPLDEAL
+280 LSQTLPFDEAIE
-291 AILPRLAEGLLTNG
+291 ILPRLAEGLLTNG
-305 KPLSVSRFGS
+305 NPLSGNRLGK
-315 KSNWDEVALA
+315 KSNWEEATLA

-339 PHADLLSL
+339 PHADLLNL

-356 AAVLPAL
+356 AEVLPVL
-363 SRIFLR
+363 SRVFLR
-369 ADMRYESSK
+369 ADARYESSK

-391 KTHQLLA
+391 KSQQLID

-421 TDPLQWEIIRSLAS
+421 TDPLQWKIIRALAS

-469 RAAIAEA
+469 RDAIAEA
-476 NAAHQRDSQPF
+476 NAAHERESQPF
-487 CDDGEVLDASPDE
+487 CDDGELLDASPTQ
-500 RLGTLVMGENF
+500 RLGSLVMGENF
-511 RTLAQPVALVNAL
+511 RTLAQPVAFVNAL

-530 TVPDEPFQVGYDP
+530 EVPDEPFQVGYDP
-543 LVGCRPTSVS
+543 LIGRRSADVS
-553 EGSVELLLLPPDG
+553 EGSVELLLLPPDV
-566 NRDATEIA
+566 NRDSTETA
-574 LREAELVAR
+574 RCEAQLVAR

-588 LEGNDLQIAD
+588 LQGNDLQVAD
-598 QDGLRPPEPGDI
+598 QDGLRPPEPKDI
-610 ALLLRRRRNLP
+610 ALLLRRRRNLS

-629 CGIPFQVAGGQ
+629 CGIPFQVAGGR

-651 ANILRVLCNPGDGI
+651 ANILRVLCNSGDGI

-686 TAPQGGRLAEHLADA
+686 TAPDGGRLAEHLGDA
-701 NQRQHLAPADQEAAT
+701 SWLQCLAPADQEAAA
-716 DAVARLQRWEELRD
+716 DAVARLQRWRGLRD

-735 ELLHTI
+735 ELVHTI

-752 YGERGEQAVANVH
+752 YGERGDQAVANVH

-777 LVDFTARLDLLTTE
+777 LADFVVRLDLLTNE
-791 EEREGEAL
+791 EEQEGEAV

-826 AARFNFQNSAPALI
+826 AARFNFQNSTPALI
-840 DAEKGLG
+840 DAEKGIG
-847 LRVLDPEQGYKRASS
+847 LRTLDPEQGYKRTSS
-862 FTRTLINRN
+862 FIRTLINRN
-871 ASRRQRAE
+871 SSRRQRAE

-901 TDKHF
+901 TDKHL
-906 AADLDAA
+906 ADDLRLSSGRSLDAA
-913 ADCLGWICG
+913 TDCLGWICG
-922 SLALT
+922 SLELT
-927 EDDLAR
+927 EADLAR
-933 ATKSVAGVPS
+933 GSKTVAGVPS
-943 ALPIHTDPSAFPV
+943 PLPIHTDPNAFPV
-956 SATADRRAEPTFRAL
+956 PETTTHQAEPAFHAL
-971 GLSDSAK
+971 RL
-978 RDAAVPPQSQKPSEN
+978 
-993 PLWDSMPSFPR
+993 
-1004 KRESSG
+1004 SSG
-1010 RGLDTRDGTQSFQT
+1010 RSL
-1024 ASQPS
+1024 
-1029 QQSPDAA
+1029 DAA
-1036 SAQAAEPTLDL
+1036 PTQPAEPTLNL
-1047 LSPLDDSQDRP
+1047 LSPLDDPQDRP
-1058 EFSASELVLFAADP
+1058 EFAASELVLFAADP
-1072 AAHHRQYALGLPPW
+1072 DAHHRQYALGLPPW
-1086 PLDQVDASRR
+1086 SLGQVDAPRR
-1096 RGMIFGQLAHAGIE
+1096 RGMLFGQLAHAGIE

-1117 ADPTALAADLV
+1117 ADLAALAADLV
-1128 AAATLPASYRAPFER
+1128 AATTLPVASHRDPFER
-1143 ELTALL
+1143 DLAALL
-1149 RRCRQSPLAAL
+1149 HRCRQSPLAARWL
-1160 WRTHAEARTEVRF
+1160 TNAEAHTEVRF

-1186 DYMGRGADGLWELV
+1186 DYIGRGADGLWELV
-1200 DYKTGHRTN
+1200 DYKTGHRANTE
-1209 LDEAVQHYRLQ
+1209 EAVQYYRLQ

-1225 LCLQALYPDQGEYR
+1225 LCLQGLHPDQGEYR

-1247 DEAHLVNFTPAD
+1247 DEASPVNFTPAD
-1259 LAAVRT
+1259 LTAAHT

-1270 IAQLVANGDRSQS
+1270 IAQLIAAKA
-1283 PSP
+1283 

>member
-1 MKRAVPLTP
+1 MKRAIPLTP

-66 EMRERIDRRLADA
+66 EMRERIARRLADA
-79 LDDSTEL
+79 LDQEL
-86 AEVLPKSELAE
+86 PE
-97 VQDLPAPERQR
+97 PERQR

-135 PIEADVD
+135 PMEADVD
-142 PAFAVLEGVDAAQLR
+142 PAFAVLEGIDAAQLR
-157 QQAVRQTLETLSRVR
+157 HQAVRQTLESLARTR
-172 DSDPD
+172 DADLD

-192 LEQVLEHLLEKKHL
+192 LEQVLEYLLEKKHR
-206 ARSWCRRYAE
+206 ARTWCRRYAE
-216 QSPDQILSDW
+216 QSPEQILSNW
-226 RGMQQT
+226 REMQQT
-232 VSAPACSALLADP
+232 TSAPACRALLDDT

-254 AALEPLTDA
+254 AALEPLTEA
-263 KDSAVKR
+263 SDSAVER
-270 LDPLRDAMRR
+270 LNPLRDFMRR
-280 LSRTLPLDEAL
+280 LSQGAPFDEAIE
-291 AILPRLAEGLLTNG
+291 ILPRLAEGLLTNG
-305 KPLSVSRFGS
+305 NPLSSSRLGK
-315 KSNWDEVALA
+315 KSNWEEADLT

-339 PHADLLSL
+339 PHADLLGL

-356 AAVLPAL
+356 AEVLPAL
-363 SRIFLR
+363 SRVFFR
-369 ADMRYESSK
+369 VDARYESSK

-391 KTHQLLA
+391 KSQQLIA
-398 ADADIRHRLAQHYRF
+398 TDADIRHRLAQHYRF

-435 PDGQMAGDKLFI
+435 PDGQMAADKLFI

-476 NAAHQRDSQPF
+476 NAAHERESRPF
-487 CDDGEVLDASPDE
+487 SDDGEILDASSTQ
-500 RLGTLVMGENF
+500 RLGSLVMGENF
-511 RTLAQPVALVNAL
+511 RTLAQPVAFVNAL
-524 FPKFMQ
+524 FPPFMQ
-530 TVPDEPFQVGYDP
+530 AVPDEPFQVGYDP
-543 LVGCRPTSVS
+543 LVGCRSADVS
-553 EGSVELLLLPPDG
+553 EGSVELLLLPPDDS
-566 NRDATEIA
+566 RDSM
-574 LREAELVAR
+574 EAARFEAQLVAR

-588 LEGNDLQIAD
+588 LAGNDLQVAD
-598 QDGLRPPEPGDI
+598 QDGLRPPEPRDI
-610 ALLLRRRRNLP
+610 ALLLRRRRNLS

-677 LSDNALYAL
+677 LSDNALYEL
-686 TAPQGGRLAEHLADA
+686 TAPDGGPLATHLGDA
-701 NQRQHLAPADQEAAT
+701 SQRQQLAAADQEAAE
-716 DAVARLQRWEELRD
+716 DAVARLQRWGALRD

-777 LVDFTARLDLLTTE
+777 LADFVVRLDLLTHE
-791 EEREGEAL
+791 EEQEGEAV
-799 LDADALHILTVHA
+799 LDADALRILTVHA
-812 AKGLEFPIVVVPDL
+812 SKGLEFPIVVVPDL
-826 AARFNFQNSAPALI
+826 AARFNFQNSAPALL
-840 DAEKGLG
+840 DAEKGIG
-847 LRVLDPEQGYKRASS
+847 LRALDPEQDYKRTSS
-862 FTRTLINRN
+862 FVRTLINRN

-906 AADLDAA
+906 AVDLDSA

-922 SLALT
+922 SLELT
-927 EDDLAR
+927 EADLAR
-933 ATKSVAGVPS
+933 GSKAVAGVPS
-943 ALPIHTDPSAFPV
+943 PLLIHTDPNAFPV
-956 SATADRRAEPTFRAL
+956 PETTHQAESAFCAL
-971 GLSDSAK
+971 
-978 RDAAVPPQSQKPSEN
+978 DAAP
-993 PLWDSMPSFPR
+993 
-1004 KRESSG
+1004 
-1010 RGLDTRDGTQSFQT
+1010 
-1024 ASQPS
+1024 
-1029 QQSPDAA
+1029 
-1036 SAQAAEPTLDL
+1036 AQAADPELDL
-1047 LSPLDDSQDRP
+1047 LSPIDDSQDRL
-1058 EFSASELVLFAADP
+1058 EFATSELVLFDTDP
-1072 AAHHRQYALGLPPW
+1072 DAHHRHYVLGLAPW
-1086 PLDQVDASRR
+1086 SLGQVDAPRH

-1110 ALSNSPD
+1110 TLSNNPD
-1117 ADPTALAADLV
+1117 ADPAALAADLV
-1128 AAATLPASYRAPFER
+1128 ATATLPVASHRDPFER
-1143 ELTALL
+1143 ELTDLL
-1149 RRCRQSPLAAL
+1149 HRCRQSPLAARWL
-1160 WRTHAEARTEVRF
+1160 TNADARTEVRF

-1186 DYMGRGADGLWELV
+1186 DYIGRGADGLWELV
-1200 DYKTGHRTN
+1200 DYKTGHRANTE
-1209 LDEAVQHYRLQ
+1209 EAVQYYRLQ

-1225 LCLQALYPDQGEYR
+1225 LCLQALHPSQDEYR
-1239 ATLYFTDL
+1239 ATLYFIDL
-1247 DEAHLVNFTPAD
+1247 DEERLVRFTPAD
-1259 LAAVRT
+1259 LAVART
-1265 RLDDL
+1265 RLDGF
-1270 IAQLVANGDRSQS
+1270 IAQLIAAKA
-1283 PSP
+1283 

>member
-66 EMRERIDRRLADA
+66 EMRERIARRLADA
-79 LDDSTEL
+79 LDQEL
-86 AEVLPKSELAE
+86 PE
-97 VQDLPAPERQR
+97 PERQR

-157 QQAVRQTLETLSRVR
+157 HQAARQTLESLARER

-192 LEQVLEHLLEKKHL
+192 LEQVLEYLLEKKHL
-206 ARSWCRRYAE
+206 ARSWCHHYAE
-216 QSPDQILSDW
+216 QSPDQILNDW
-226 RGMQQT
+226 RGMQQAA
-232 VSAPACSALLADP
+232 SAPACRALLNDT
-245 HFTDMLAEL
+245 HFTAMLADL
-254 AALEPLTDA
+254 AALSPLTDES
-263 KDSAVKR
+263 DSAVER
-270 LDPLRDAMRR
+270 LNPLRDSMRR
-280 LSRTLPLDEAL
+280 LSQTPPPDEAIE
-291 AILPRLAEGLLTNG
+291 ILPRLAEGLLTNG
-305 KPLSVSRFGS
+305 KPLSGSRLGK
-315 KSNWDEVALA
+315 KSNWEEATLT

-363 SRIFLR
+363 SRVFFKVD
-369 ADMRYESSK
+369 ARYENSK

-398 ADADIRHRLAQHYRF
+398 GDADIRHRLAQHYRF

-421 TDPLQWEIIRSLAS
+421 TDPLQWKIIYSLAS

-469 RAAIAEA
+469 RDAIAEA
-476 NAAHQRDSQPF
+476 NAAHKRESQPF
-487 CDDGEVLDASPDE
+487 CDNGEILDASPTQ

-511 RTLAQPVALVNAL
+511 RTLAQPVAFVNAL
-524 FPKFMQ
+524 FPQFMQ
-530 TVPDEPFQVGYDP
+530 EIPDEPFQVGYDP
-543 LVGCRPTSVS
+543 LVGCRPADAS
-553 EGSVELLLLPPDG
+553 EGSVELLLLPPDV
-566 NRDATEIA
+566 NRDATDTA
-574 LREAELVAR
+574 RCEAQLVAR

-588 LEGNDLQIAD
+588 LEGNDLQVAD
-598 QDGLRPPEPGDI
+598 QDGLRPPVPGDI
-610 ALLLRRRRNLP
+610 ALLLRRRRNLS

-629 CGIPFQVAGGQ
+629 CGIPFQVAGGR

-651 ANILRVLCNPGDGI
+651 ANILRVLCNSGDGI

-686 TAPQGGRLAEHLADA
+686 TAPDGSRLAKNLADA
-701 NQRQHLAPADQEAAT
+701 DQRQRLAPADQEVAT
-716 DAVARLQRWEELRD
+716 DAVARLQHWRELRD

-747 WGFLC
+747 WAFLC
-752 YGERGEQAVANVH
+752 YGERGDQAVANVY

-777 LVDFTARLDLLTTE
+777 LADFVVRLDLLTAE
-791 EEREGEAL
+791 EEQEGEAV

-847 LRVLDPEQGYKRASS
+847 LRVLDPEQDYKRTSS
-862 FTRTLINRN
+862 FIRTLINRN

-890 ARDHLLLGGAL
+890 ARDHLLLGGTL

-933 ATKSVAGVPS
+933 GSKAVAGVLSP
-943 ALPIHTDPSAFPV
+943 LPIHTDPSAFPV
-956 SATADRRAEPTFRAL
+956 PATTDHRAEPAFRSL
-971 GLSDSAK
+971 
-978 RDAAVPPQSQKPSEN
+978 DAAP
-993 PLWDSMPSFPR
+993 
-1004 KRESSG
+1004 
-1010 RGLDTRDGTQSFQT
+1010 
-1024 ASQPS
+1024 
-1029 QQSPDAA
+1029 
-1036 SAQAAEPTLDL
+1036 AQAVEPALDL
-1047 LSPLDDSQDRP
+1047 LSPLDDPQDRP
-1058 EFSASELVLFAADP
+1058 EFAASELVLFAADP
-1072 AAHHRQYALGLPPW
+1072 AAHHHQYVLGLPAW
-1086 PLDQVDASRR
+1086 PLGQVDASRR
-1096 RGMIFGQLAHAGIE
+1096 RAMLFGQLAHAGIE

-1117 ADPTALAADLV
+1117 TDPAILAADLV
-1128 AAATLPASYRAPFER
+1128 VAATLPVVSYRASFER

-1149 RRCRQSPLAAL
+1149 HRCRQSPIAARWL
-1160 WRTHAEARTEVRF
+1160 TNAEARTEVRF
-1173 TLSLERGLVHGVV
+1173 TLSLDLGLVHGVV

-1200 DYKTGHRTN
+1200 DYKTGHRANTE
-1209 LDEAVQHYRLQ
+1209 EAVQYYQLQ

-1225 LCLQALYPDQGEYR
+1225 LCLQALYPGQDEYR

-1247 DEAHLVNFTPAD
+1247 DEERLVRFTPAD
-1259 LAAVRT
+1259 LAAART

-1270 IAQLVANGDRSQS
+1270 IAQLIAVKA
-1283 PSP
+1283 

>member
-79 LDDSTEL
+79 LDDSTTRLSDSTEL

-157 QQAVRQTLETLSRVR
+157 SQAVRQTLETLSRVR

-177 KEALRRT
+177 KNALRRT

-192 LEQVLEHLLEKKHL
+192 LEQVLEHLLEKKHH

-226 RGMQQT
+226 RNMQQT
-232 VSAPACSALLADP
+232 ASAPACSALLTDP

-263 KDSAVKR
+263 KDSAVDR
-270 LDPLRDAMRR
+270 LNPLRDPMRQLSDSTTR
-280 LSRTLPLDEAL
+280 LSLPKSELVEVLPKSEASTLSSAETLAEVQTPPSDEAL
-291 AILPRLAEGLLTNG
+291 EILPRLAEGLLTNG
-305 KPLSVSRFGS
+305 RPLSGSRLGK
-315 KSNWDEVALA
+315 KSNWEEADLA

-363 SRIFLR
+363 SRLFLR
-369 ADMRYESSK
+369 ADARYESSK

-391 KTHQLLA
+391 KTQQLLA

-435 PDGQMAGDKLFI
+435 PDGQMSGDKLFI

-469 RAAIAEA
+469 RAAIAAA

-487 CDDGEVLDASPDE
+487 CDDGATLDASPDE

-511 RTLAQPVALVNAL
+511 RTLVQPVAFVNAL

-543 LVGCRPTSVS
+543 LIGCRPTDVS

-566 NRDATEIA
+566 NRSATEIA
-574 LREAELVAR
+574 LCEAELVAR

-588 LEGNDLQIAD
+588 LTGNDLQIAD

-610 ALLLRRRRNLP
+610 ALLLRRRSNLP

-651 ANILRVLCNPGDGI
+651 GNILRVLCNPGDGI

-701 NQRQHLAPADQEAAT
+701 NQRQHLAAADQEDAE
-716 DAVARLQRWEELRD
+716 DAVARLEHWRALRD

-777 LVDFTARLDLLTTE
+777 LVDFTARLDLLTNE
-791 EEREGEAL
+791 EEREGEAV

-826 AARFNFQNSAPALI
+826 AARFNFQNSTPALI

-847 LRVLDPEQGYKRASS
+847 LRVLDPEQDYKRTSS
-862 FTRTLINRN
+862 FVRTLINRN
-871 ASRRQRAE
+871 AGRRQRAE

-906 AADLDAA
+906 AVDLDAA

-922 SLALT
+922 SLELT

-933 ATKSVAGVPS
+933 GTKSVAGVPS
-943 ALPIHTDPSAFPV
+943 PLPIHSDPNAFPV
-956 SATADRRAEPTFRAL
+956 SATADHRAEPAFRAL
-971 GLSDSAK
+971 GLSDSTE
-978 RDAAVPPQSQKPSEN
+978 R
-993 PLWDSMPSFPR
+993 
-1004 KRESSG
+1004 
-1010 RGLDTRDGTQSFQT
+1010 
-1024 ASQPS
+1024 
-1029 QQSPDAA
+1029 DAA

-1047 LSPLDDSQDRP
+1047 LSPLDDPQDRP
-1058 EFSASELVLFAADP
+1058 EFAASELVLFATDP

-1086 PLDQVDASRR
+1086 PLDQVDAPRR
-1096 RGMIFGQLAHAGIE
+1096 RGMIFGQLAHAGLE
-1110 ALSNSPD
+1110 ALHNSPD
-1117 ADPTALAADLV
+1117 ADPAALAADLV
-1128 AAATLPASYRAPFER
+1128 AAATLPVASYRAPFER
-1143 ELTALL
+1143 ELAALL

-1200 DYKTGHRTN
+1200 DYKTGHRAN
-1209 LDEAVQHYRLQ
+1209 AEESVQHYRLQ

-1247 DEAHLVNFTPAD
+1247 DEVRLVSFTPAD
-1259 LAAVRT
+1259 LAATRI

-1270 IAQLVANGDRSQS
+1270 VAQLVENGGR
-1283 PSP
+1283 

>member
-44 RQHPEIGVRQVLAIT
+44 CQHPEIGVRQVLAIT

-66 EMRERIDRRLADA
+66 EMRERIARRLSDA
-79 LDDSTEL
+79 LDQEL
-86 AEVLPKSELAE
+86 PE
-97 VQDLPAPERQR
+97 PERQR

-157 QQAVRQTLETLSRVR
+157 HQAVRQTLESLARAGESN
-172 DSDPD
+172 PD
-177 KEALRRT
+177 QEALRRT

-192 LEQVLEHLLEKKHL
+192 LEQILEYLLEKKHL

-232 VSAPACSALLADP
+232 ACAPACRALLADT
-245 HFTDMLAEL
+245 HFTEMLAEL
-254 AALEPLTDA
+254 AALSPLTDA
-263 KDSAVKR
+263 SDSAVER
-270 LDPLRDAMRR
+270 LAPLRDPMRR
-280 LSRTLPLDEAL
+280 LSQTPPLDEAIE
-291 AILPRLAEGLLTNG
+291 ILPRLAEGLLTNG
-305 KPLSVSRFGS
+305 KPLSGSRLGK
-315 KSNWDEVALA
+315 KSNWEEAALA
-325 RVRELVPALGRCLA
+325 RVRELVPALGRCLV
-339 PHADLLSL
+339 PHTDLLGL
-347 ELSAADERA
+347 ELGAADERA

-363 SRIFLR
+363 SRVFLR
-369 ADMRYESSK
+369 ADARCENSK
-378 GNGSMLDMDDLLE
+378 GNGSTLDMDDLLE
-391 KTHQLLA
+391 KSHQLIA

-435 PDGQMAGDKLFI
+435 PDGQMSGDKLFI

-469 RAAIAEA
+469 RDAIAEA
-476 NAAHQRDSQPF
+476 NAAHERESRPF
-487 CDDGEVLDASPDE
+487 CDDGEVLDASPTQ

-511 RTLAQPVALVNAL
+511 RTLAQPVAFVNAL

-530 TVPDEPFQVGYDP
+530 AVPDEPFQVGYDP
-543 LVGCRPTSVS
+543 LVGCRPTSES
-553 EGSVELLLLPPDG
+553 EGSVELLLLPPDDS
-566 NRDATEIA
+566 RDSTEAA

-588 LEGNDLQIAD
+588 LAGSDLQVAD
-598 QDGLRPPEPGDI
+598 QDGLRPPVPGDI
-610 ALLLRRRRNLP
+610 ALLLRRRRNLF

-629 CGIPFQVAGGQ
+629 CGIPFQVAGGR

-651 ANILRVLCNPGDGI
+651 ANILRVLCNSGDGI

-686 TAPQGGRLAEHLADA
+686 TAPQGGRLAKNLGDAD
-701 NQRQHLAPADQEAAT
+701 QRQRLAPADQEAAA

-730 RVPLV
+730 RAPLV

-741 LEDTGA
+741 FEDTGA

-777 LVDFTARLDLLTTE
+777 LADFVVRLDLLTTE
-791 EEREGEAL
+791 EEQEGEAV

-826 AARFNFQNSAPALI
+826 AARFNFQNSTPALI
-840 DAEKGLG
+840 DAEKGIG
-847 LRVLDPEQGYKRASS
+847 LRTLDPEQDYKRASS
-862 FTRTLINRN
+862 FIRSLINRN

-906 AADLDAA
+906 ATDLDAA

-927 EDDLAR
+927 EADLAR
-933 ATKSVAGVPS
+933 GTKAVAGGPS
-943 ALPIHTDPSAFPV
+943 PLPIHTDPSAFPAP
-956 SATADRRAEPTFRAL
+956 ATTDRRAEPAFRVL
-971 GLSDSAK
+971 
-978 RDAAVPPQSQKPSEN
+978 DAA
-993 PLWDSMPSFPR
+993 
-1004 KRESSG
+1004 
-1010 RGLDTRDGTQSFQT
+1010 
-1024 ASQPS
+1024 PS
-1029 QQSPDAA
+1029 QQAA
-1036 SAQAAEPTLDL
+1036 APALDL
-1047 LSPLDDSQDRP
+1047 LSPLDDPQDRP
-1058 EFSASELVLFAADP
+1058 EFAASELVLFAADP

-1086 PLDQVDASRR
+1086 PLGQVDAPRR
-1096 RGMIFGQLAHAGIE
+1096 RGMLYGQLAHAGIE

-1117 ADPTALAADLV
+1117 ADPAALAADLV
-1128 AAATLPASYRAPFER
+1128 AAATLPIASYRAPFER
-1143 ELTALL
+1143 ELAALL
-1149 RRCRQSPLAAL
+1149 RRCRQSPLAAHWL
-1160 WRTHAEARTEVRF
+1160 AHAEARTEVRF

-1200 DYKTGHRTN
+1200 DYKTGHRAN
-1209 LDEAVQHYRLQ
+1209 PEEAVQRYRLQ

-1225 LCLQALYPDQGEYR
+1225 LWLQGLHPGQGEYR
-1239 ATLYFTDL
+1239 ATLYFADL
-1247 DEAHLVNFTPAD
+1247 DEAHLVRFTPAD
-1259 LAAVRT
+1259 LVAART

-1270 IAQLVANGDRSQS
+1270 VAQLIAAKA
-1283 PSP
+1283 

>member
-44 RQHPEIGVRQVLAIT
+44 RRHSEIGVRQVLAIT
-59 FTQKAAA
+59 FTQKAAE
-66 EMRERIDRRLADA
+66 EMRERIARRLADA
-79 LDDSTEL
+79 LD
-86 AEVLPKSELAE
+86 
-97 VQDLPAPERQR
+97 QDLSEPERQR

-157 QQAVRQTLETLSRVR
+157 HQAVRQTLEFLARAH

-184 LAEWPRRY
+184 LSEWPRRY
-192 LEQVLEHLLEKKHL
+192 LEQVLEYLLEKKHL
-206 ARSWCRRYAE
+206 ARTWCRRYAE
-216 QSPDQILSDW
+216 QSPDQILSGW
-226 RGMQQT
+226 RGMQQAA
-232 VSAPACSALLADP
+232 SAPACRALLNDT
-245 HFTDMLAEL
+245 HFTAMLAEL
-254 AALEPLTDA
+254 AALSPLTDES
-263 KDSAVKR
+263 DSAVER
-270 LDPLRDAMRR
+270 LNPLRDFMRR
-280 LSRTLPLDEAL
+280 LSQAPSPDEVIE
-291 AILPRLAEGLLTNG
+291 ILPRLAEGLLTNG
-305 KPLSVSRFGS
+305 KPLSGSRLGK
-315 KSNWDEVALA
+315 KSNWEEATLT

-363 SRIFLR
+363 SRVFFR
-369 ADMRYESSK
+369 VDARYENSK

-391 KTHQLLA
+391 KTHQLIA
-398 ADADIRHRLAQHYRF
+398 TDANIRHRLAQHYRF

-421 TDPLQWEIIRSLAS
+421 TDPLQWEIIRSLTS

-469 RAAIAEA
+469 RDAIAEA
-476 NAAHQRDSQPF
+476 NAAHKRESRPF
-487 CDDGEVLDASPDE
+487 CDDGEVLDASPTQ
-500 RLGTLVMGENF
+500 RLGSLVMGENF
-511 RTLAQPVALVNAL
+511 RTLAQPVAFVNAL
-524 FPKFMQ
+524 FPQFMQ
-530 TVPDEPFQVGYDP
+530 AVPDEPFQVGYDP
-543 LVGCRPTSVS
+543 LVGCRSADVS
-553 EGSVELLLLPPDG
+553 KGFDLSSAEGSVELLLLPPDV
-566 NRDATEIA
+566 NRDATDTA
-574 LREAELVAR
+574 QCEAQLVAR

-588 LEGNDLQIAD
+588 LEGNDLQVAD

-610 ALLLRRRRNLP
+610 ALLLRRRRNLS

-629 CGIPFQVAGGQ
+629 CGIPFQVAGGR

-651 ANILRVLCNPGDGI
+651 ANILRVLCNSGDGI

-686 TAPQGGRLAEHLADA
+686 TAPDGSRLAKNLADA
-701 NQRQHLAPADQEAAT
+701 DQRQRLAPADQEVAT
-716 DAVARLQRWEELRD
+716 DAVARLQHWRDLRD

-747 WGFLC
+747 WAFLC
-752 YGERGEQAVANVH
+752 YGERGEQAVANAY

-777 LVDFTARLDLLTTE
+777 LADFVVRLDLLTNE
-791 EEREGEAL
+791 EQQEGEAVR
-799 LDADALHILTVHA
+799 DADALHILTVHA

-826 AARFNFQNSAPALI
+826 AARFNFQNSDPALI

-847 LRVLDPEQGYKRASS
+847 LRVLDPEQDYKRVSS
-862 FTRTLINRN
+862 FVRTLINRN

-906 AADLDAA
+906 ATDLDAA

-922 SLALT
+922 SLELT
-927 EDDLAR
+927 EADLTQGSKA
-933 ATKSVAGVPS
+933 VADVPS
-943 ALPIHTDPSAFPV
+943 PLPIHTDPNAFPV
-956 SATADRRAEPTFRAL
+956 STTTDHQAEPAFRAL
-971 GLSDSAK
+971 
-978 RDAAVPPQSQKPSEN
+978 DAAP
-993 PLWDSMPSFPR
+993 
-1004 KRESSG
+1004 
-1010 RGLDTRDGTQSFQT
+1010 TQAT
-1024 ASQPS
+1024 K
-1029 QQSPDAA
+1029 
-1036 SAQAAEPTLDL
+1036 PTLDL
-1047 LSPLDDSQDRP
+1047 LSPLDDPQDRP
-1058 EFSASELVLFAADP
+1058 EFAASELVLFAADP
-1072 AAHHRQYALGLPPW
+1072 AAHHRQYVLGLPAW
-1086 PLDQVDASRR
+1086 SFDQVDAPRR
-1096 RGMIFGQLAHAGIE
+1096 RAMLFGQLAHAGIE
-1110 ALSNSPD
+1110 ALSNNPD
-1117 ADPTALAADLV
+1117 ADPAALAADLV
-1128 AAATLPASYRAPFER
+1128 TAATLPVASYRASFAHD
-1143 ELTALL
+1143 LAALL
-1149 RRCRQSPLAAL
+1149 HRCRQSPLAVR
-1160 WRTHAEARTEVRF
+1160 WFTNAEARTEVRF
-1173 TLSLERGLVHGVV
+1173 TLSLDRGLVHGVA
-1186 DYMGRGADGLWELV
+1186 DYIGRGTDGLWELV
-1200 DYKTGHRTN
+1200 DYKTGHRANT
-1209 LDEAVQHYRLQ
+1209 DEAVQRYQLQ

-1225 LCLQALYPDQGEYR
+1225 LCVQALHPDQSEYR

-1247 DEAHLVNFTPAD
+1247 DEASPVNFTLAD
-1259 LAAVRT
+1259 LAAART

-1270 IAQLVANGDRSQS
+1270 VAQLIAAKA
-1283 PSP
+1283 

>member
-44 RQHPEIGVRQVLAIT
+44 RQHPDIGVRQVLAIT

-79 LDDSTEL
+79 LDDSTTRLSLPKSEL
-86 AEVLPKSELAE
+86 AEVLPKSELVE
-97 VQDLPAPERQR
+97 VQDLPASERQR

-177 KEALRRT
+177 KNALRRT

-226 RGMQQT
+226 RGMRQT

-263 KDSAVKR
+263 KDSAVDR
-270 LDPLRDAMRR
+270 LNPLRDPMRQLSDSTTR
-280 LSRTLPLDEAL
+280 LSLPKSELVEVLPKSEASTLSSAETLTPPLDEAL
-291 AILPRLAEGLLTNG
+291 AILPRLADGLLTNG
-305 KPLSVSRFGS
+305 KPLSGSRLGK
-315 KSNWDEVALA
+315 KSNWEEADLA

-363 SRIFLR
+363 SRLFLR
-369 ADMRYESSK
+369 ADVRYESSK

-398 ADADIRHRLAQHYRF
+398 TDADIRHRLAQHYRF

-469 RAAIAEA
+469 RAAIAAA

-511 RTLAQPVALVNAL
+511 RTLAQPVAFVNAL

-543 LVGCRPTSVS
+543 LIGCRPTSVS

-566 NRDATEIA
+566 NRDATETA

-588 LEGNDLQIAD
+588 LAGNDLQVAD

-610 ALLLRRRRNLP
+610 ALLLRRRSNLP

-651 ANILRVLCNPGDGI
+651 ANILRVLCNPGDSI

-701 NQRQHLAPADQEAAT
+701 NQRQHLTPADQEAAA

-777 LVDFTARLDLLTTE
+777 LVDFTARLDLLTTA

-826 AARFNFQNSAPALI
+826 AARFNFQNSTPALI
-840 DAEKGLG
+840 DAEKGIG
-847 LRVLDPEQGYKRASS
+847 LRVLDPEQDYKRTSS
-862 FTRTLINRN
+862 FVRTLINRN
-871 ASRRQRAE
+871 AGRRQRAE

-933 ATKSVAGVPS
+933 GTKSVAGVPS
-943 ALPIHTDPSAFPV
+943 PLPIHTDPNAFPV
-956 SATADRRAEPTFRAL
+956 SATGDRRAEPAFRAL
-971 GLSDSAK
+971 
-978 RDAAVPPQSQKPSEN
+978 DAAP
-993 PLWDSMPSFPR
+993 
-1004 KRESSG
+1004 
-1010 RGLDTRDGTQSFQT
+1010 
-1024 ASQPS
+1024 
-1029 QQSPDAA
+1029 
-1036 SAQAAEPTLDL
+1036 AQAATPSLDL
-1047 LSPLDDSQDRP
+1047 LSPLDDLQDRP
-1058 EFSASELVLFAADP
+1058 EFAASELVLFAADP

-1086 PLDQVDASRR
+1086 PLDQVDAPRR

-1117 ADPTALAADLV
+1117 ADPAPLAADLV
-1128 AAATLPASYRAPFER
+1128 AAATLPVASYRAPFER
-1143 ELTALL
+1143 ELAALL

-1209 LDEAVQHYRLQ
+1209 AEESVQHYRLQ

-1225 LCLQALYPDQGEYR
+1225 LCLQTLHPDQGEYR

-1247 DEAHLVNFTPAD
+1247 DEVRLVRFTPAD
-1259 LAAVRT
+1259 LTAVRT

-1270 IAQLVANGDRSQS
+1270 VAQLIAAKA
-1283 PSP
+1283 

>member
-44 RQHPEIGVRQVLAIT
+44 RQHPAIGVRQVLAIT

-66 EMRERIDRRLADA
+66 EMRERIARRLTDA
-79 LDDSTEL
+79 LD
-86 AEVLPKSELAE
+86 
-97 VQDLPAPERQR
+97 QDLPEPERQR

-120 ISTIHAFCAALLREY
+120 ISTIHAFCASLLREH

-142 PAFAVLEGVDAAQLR
+142 PAFAVLEGLDTAQLR
-157 QQAVRQTLETLSRVR
+157 HQAVRQTLESLARAR

-192 LEQVLEHLLEKKHL
+192 LEQVLEYLLEKKHI
-206 ARSWCRRYAE
+206 ARIWCHHYAE
-216 QSPDQILSDW
+216 QSPDQILSNW
-226 RGMQQT
+226 REMQQT
-232 VSAPACSALLADP
+232 TSAPACRALLNDT
-245 HFTDMLAEL
+245 HFIDMLSEL
-254 AALEPLTDA
+254 AALSPLTDES
-263 KDSAVKR
+263 DSAVE
-270 LDPLRDAMRR
+270 LLNPLRDFMRR
-280 LSRTLPLDEAL
+280 LSQAPSLDEAIE
-291 AILPRLAEGLLTNG
+291 ILPRLAEGLLTNG
-305 KPLSVSRFGS
+305 KPLSGSRLGK
-315 KSNWDEVALA
+315 KSNWEEATLS

-339 PHADLLSL
+339 SHADLLSL
-347 ELSAADERA
+347 ELTAADERA

-363 SRIFLR
+363 SRVFFR
-369 ADMRYESSK
+369 VDARYENSK

-391 KTHQLLA
+391 KTHQLIDG
-398 ADADIRHRLAQHYRF
+398 DADIRHRLAQHYRF

-421 TDPLQWEIIRSLAS
+421 TDPLQWKIIRSLAS

-469 RAAIAEA
+469 RDAIAEA
-476 NAAHQRDSQPF
+476 NAAHERESRPF
-487 CDDGEVLDASPDE
+487 CDNGELLDASPTQ
-500 RLGTLVMGENF
+500 RLGSLVMGENF
-511 RTLAQPVALVNAL
+511 RTLAQPVAFVNAL

-530 TVPDEPFQVGYDP
+530 EVPDEPFQVGYDP
-543 LVGCRPTSVS
+543 LIGCRSTNVS
-553 EGSVELLLLPPDG
+553 EGSVELLLLPPDV
-566 NRDATEIA
+566 NRNATEIA
-574 LREAELVAR
+574 RREAELVAR

-588 LEGNDLQIAD
+588 LEGNDLQVAD
-598 QDGLRPPEPGDI
+598 QDGLRLPEPRDI
-610 ALLLRRRRNLP
+610 ALLLRRRRNLS

-629 CGIPFQVAGGQ
+629 CGIPFQVAGGR

-665 ALMGALRSPYFG
+665 ALMGALRAPYFG

-686 TAPQGGRLAEHLADA
+686 TAPQGGRLAKNLADA
-701 NQRQHLAPADQEAAT
+701 DQQQRLVPADQEAAE
-716 DAVARLQRWEELRD
+716 DAVARLQYWSELRD

-752 YGERGEQAVANVH
+752 YGERGEQAVANVY

-777 LVDFTARLDLLTTE
+777 LADFVVRLDLLTNE
-791 EEREGEAL
+791 EEQEGEAV

-826 AARFNFQNSAPALI
+826 AAQFNFQNSDPALI
-840 DAEKGLG
+840 DAEKGIG
-847 LRVLDPEQGYKRASS
+847 LRALDPEQDYKRTSS
-862 FTRTLINRN
+862 FVRTLINRN
-871 ASRRQRAE
+871 SSRRQRAE

-922 SLALT
+922 SLELT
-927 EDDLAR
+927 GDDLVR
-933 ATKSVAGVPS
+933 GSKEVAGVPS
-943 ALPIHTDPSAFPV
+943 PLLIHTDPNAFPV
-956 SATADRRAEPTFRAL
+956 PETTIHQAEPAFHAL
-971 GLSDSAK
+971 
-978 RDAAVPPQSQKPSEN
+978 DAAP
-993 PLWDSMPSFPR
+993 
-1004 KRESSG
+1004 
-1010 RGLDTRDGTQSFQT
+1010 TQ
-1024 ASQPS
+1024 P
-1029 QQSPDAA
+1029 
-1036 SAQAAEPTLDL
+1036 AEPTLDL
-1047 LSPLDDSQDRP
+1047 LSSLDDLQDRP
-1058 EFSASELVLFAADP
+1058 EFAASELVLFAADP
-1072 AAHHRQYALGLPPW
+1072 TAHHRQYALGLPAW
-1086 PLDQVDASRR
+1086 PLGQVDAPRR
-1096 RGMIFGQLAHAGIE
+1096 RGMLFGQLAHAGIE
-1110 ALSNSPD
+1110 ALSNNPD
-1117 ADPTALAADLV
+1117 ADPTSLATDLV
-1128 AAATLPASYRAPFER
+1128 AAATLPVASYRASFER
-1143 ELTALL
+1143 ELAALL
-1149 RRCRQSPLAAL
+1149 HRCRQSPLAAHWL
-1160 WRTHAEARTEVRF
+1160 THAEAHTEVRF

-1186 DYMGRGADGLWELV
+1186 DYIGRGPDGLWELV
-1200 DYKTGHRTN
+1200 DYKTGHRANTE
-1209 LDEAVQHYRLQ
+1209 DAVQYYRLQ

-1225 LCLQALYPDQGEYR
+1225 LCLQGLHPDQGEYR

-1247 DEAHLVNFTPAD
+1247 DEARPVSFTPAD
-1259 LAAVRT
+1259 LAAART

-1270 IAQLVANGDRSQS
+1270 IAQLIEAKA
-1283 PSP
+1283 

>member
-1 MKRAVPLTP
+1 
-10 VQRMAL
+10 MAL

-44 RQHPEIGVRQVLAIT
+44 RQHSEIGVRQVLAIT

-66 EMRERIDRRLADA
+66 EMRERIARRLADA
-79 LDDSTEL
+79 LDQEMP
-86 AEVLPKSELAE
+86 E
-97 VQDLPAPERQR
+97 PERQR

-157 QQAVRQTLETLSRVR
+157 QQAVRQTLESLARAR

-184 LAEWPRRY
+184 LSEWPRRY
-192 LEQVLEHLLEKKHL
+192 LEQVLEYLLEKKHY

-216 QSPDQILSDW
+216 QASDQILSDW
-226 RGMQQT
+226 RGMQQAA
-232 VSAPACSALLADP
+232 SAPACRALLNDT
-245 HFTDMLAEL
+245 HFTAMLAEL
-254 AALEPLTDA
+254 AALSPLTDES
-263 KDSAVKR
+263 DSAVER
-270 LDPLRDAMRR
+270 LNPLRDFMRR
-280 LSRTLPLDEAL
+280 LSQTPPPDEAIE
-291 AILPRLAEGLLTNG
+291 ILPRLAEGLLTNG
-305 KPLSVSRFGS
+305 KPLSGSRLGK
-315 KSNWDEVALA
+315 KSNWEEATLT

-363 SRIFLR
+363 SRVFFR
-369 ADMRYESSK
+369 VDARYENSK
-378 GNGSMLDMDDLLE
+378 GNGSTLDMDDLLE

-421 TDPLQWEIIRSLAS
+421 TDPLQWKIIRSLTS

-469 RAAIAEA
+469 RDAIAEA
-476 NAAHQRDSQPF
+476 NAAHKRESQPF
-487 CDDGEVLDASPDE
+487 CDDGEILDASHTQ

-511 RTLAQPVALVNAL
+511 RTLAQPVAFVNAL
-524 FPKFMQ
+524 FPQFMQ
-530 TVPDEPFQVGYDP
+530 EIPDEPFQVGYDP
-543 LVGCRPTSVS
+543 LIGCRPTSAG
-553 EGSVELLLLPPDG
+553 EGSVELLLLPPDV
-566 NRDATEIA
+566 NRDATDTA
-574 LREAELVAR
+574 RCEAQLVAR

-588 LEGNDLQIAD
+588 LEGNDLQVAD
-598 QDGLRPPEPGDI
+598 QDGLRPPVPGDI
-610 ALLLRRRRNLP
+610 ALLLRRRRNLSV
-621 AYEDALRA
+621 YEDALRA
-629 CGIPFQVAGGQ
+629 CGIPFQVADGR

-651 ANILRVLCNPGDGI
+651 ANILRVLCNSGDGI

-686 TAPQGGRLAEHLADA
+686 TAPDGSRLAKNLADA
-701 NQRQHLAPADQEAAT
+701 DQRQRLAPADQEVAI
-716 DAVARLQRWEELRD
+716 DAVTRLQCWEELRD

-752 YGERGEQAVANVH
+752 YGERGDQAVANVH

-777 LVDFTARLDLLTTE
+777 LADFVVRLDLLTAE
-791 EEREGEAL
+791 EEQEGEAV

-847 LRVLDPEQGYKRASS
+847 LRVLDPEQDYKRTSS
-862 FTRTLINRN
+862 FIRTLINRN
-871 ASRRQRAE
+871 ASHRQRAE

-890 ARDHLLLGGAL
+890 ARDHLLLGGTL

-906 AADLDAA
+906 ATDLDAA

-922 SLALT
+922 SLELT
-927 EDDLAR
+927 EADLAR
-933 ATKSVAGVPS
+933 GTKAVAGVPS
-943 ALPIHTDPSAFPV
+943 PLPIHTDPSEFPV
-956 SATADRRAEPTFRAL
+956 PATTDHRAKPAFRSL
-971 GLSDSAK
+971 
-978 RDAAVPPQSQKPSEN
+978 DAAPV
-993 PLWDSMPSFPR
+993 
-1004 KRESSG
+1004 
-1010 RGLDTRDGTQSFQT
+1010 
-1024 ASQPS
+1024 
-1029 QQSPDAA
+1029 
-1036 SAQAAEPTLDL
+1036 QAAEPALDL
-1047 LSPLDDSQDRP
+1047 LSPLDDFQDRP
-1058 EFSASELVLFAADP
+1058 ELAASELVLFAADP
-1072 AAHHRQYALGLPPW
+1072 AAHHRQYVLGLPAW
-1086 PLDQVDASRR
+1086 PLGQVDASRR
-1096 RGMIFGQLAHAGIE
+1096 RAMLFGQLAHAGIE

-1117 ADPTALAADLV
+1117 TDPAILAADLV
-1128 AAATLPASYRAPFER
+1128 VAATLPVASYRASFER

-1149 RRCRQSPLAAL
+1149 HRCRQSPLAARWL
-1160 WRTHAEARTEVRF
+1160 TNAEGRTEVRF
-1173 TLSLERGLVHGVV
+1173 TLSLDLGLVHGVV
-1186 DYMGRGADGLWELV
+1186 DYIGRGDDGLWELV
-1200 DYKTGHRTN
+1200 DYKTGHRAN
-1209 LDEAVQHYRLQ
+1209 PDEAVQHYRLQ
-1220 LEIYA
+1220 LEIYT
-1225 LCLQALYPDQGEYR
+1225 LCLQALHPGQDEYR

-1247 DEAHLVNFTPAD
+1247 DEVRLVRFTPAD
-1259 LAAVRT
+1259 LAAVRN

-1270 IAQLVANGDRSQS
+1270 IAQLIEAKAAASGSMLAGML
-1283 PSP
+1283 

>member
-66 EMRERIDRRLADA
+66 EMRERIARRLADA
-79 LDDSTEL
+79 LGQEL
-86 AEVLPKSELAE
+86 PE
-97 VQDLPAPERQR
+97 PERQR

-142 PAFAVLEGVDAAQLR
+142 PAFAVLEGVDATQLR
-157 QQAVRQTLETLSRVR
+157 QQAVHQTLESLARVR

-192 LEQVLEHLLEKKHL
+192 LEQVLEHLLEKKHH
-206 ARSWCRRYAE
+206 ARSWCHHYAE

-226 RGMQQT
+226 RGMQQAA
-232 VSAPACSALLADP
+232 SAPARRALLDDT
-245 HFTDMLAEL
+245 HFTAMLAEL
-254 AALEPLTDA
+254 AALSPLTDER
-263 KDSAVKR
+263 DSAVER
-270 LDPLRDAMRR
+270 LNPLRDSMRR
-280 LSRTLPLDEAL
+280 LSQAPPPDEAIE
-291 AILPRLAEGLLTNG
+291 ILPRLAEGLLTNG
-305 KPLSVSRFGS
+305 KPLSGSRLGK
-315 KSNWDEVALA
+315 KSNWQEAALA

-339 PHADLLSL
+339 PHVDLLSL

-363 SRIFLR
+363 SRVFFR
-369 ADMRYESSK
+369 VDARYESSK

-435 PDGQMAGDKLFI
+435 PDGHLAGDKLFI

-469 RAAIAEA
+469 RDAIAEA
-476 NAAHQRDSQPF
+476 NAAHERESRPF
-487 CDDGEVLDASPDE
+487 CDDGEILDASPTQ

-511 RTLAQPVALVNAL
+511 RTLAQPVAFVNAL

-530 TVPDEPFQVGYDP
+530 AIPDEPFQVGYDP
-543 LVGCRPTSVS
+543 LIGCRSAEVS
-553 EGSVELLLLPPDG
+553 EGSVELLLLPPDDS
-566 NRDATEIA
+566 RDSTEAA

-583 RLSHL
+583 RLRHL
-588 LEGNDLQIAD
+588 LEGNDLQVAD
-598 QDGLRPPEPGDI
+598 HDGLRPPVPGDI
-610 ALLLRRRRNLP
+610 ALLLRRRRNLF

-629 CGIPFQVAGGQ
+629 CGIPFQVAGGR

-665 ALMGALRSPYFG
+665 GLMGALRSPYFG

-686 TAPQGGRLAEHLADA
+686 TAPDGSRLAKNLADA
-701 NQRQHLAPADQEAAT
+701 DQRQRLTPADQEAAE
-716 DAVARLQRWEELRD
+716 DADARFQYWGELRD
-730 RVPLV
+730 RVSLV

-752 YGERGEQAVANVH
+752 YGERGDQAVANVY

-777 LVDFTARLDLLTTE
+777 LADFVVRLDLLTNE
-791 EEREGEAL
+791 EEQEGEAV

-840 DAEKGLG
+840 DAEQGLG
-847 LRVLDPEQGYKRASS
+847 LRVLDPEQDYKRTSS
-862 FTRTLINRN
+862 FVRTLINRN

-927 EDDLAR
+927 EGDLAQGSK
-933 ATKSVAGVPS
+933 AVAGVPS
-943 ALPIHTDPSAFPV
+943 PLPIHTDPSAFSVP
-956 SATADRRAEPTFRAL
+956 ATTEHQAEPAFRAL
-971 GLSDSAK
+971 RL
-978 RDAAVPPQSQKPSEN
+978 
-993 PLWDSMPSFPR
+993 
-1004 KRESSG
+1004 SSG
-1010 RGLDTRDGTQSFQT
+1010 RSL
-1024 ASQPS
+1024 
-1029 QQSPDAA
+1029 DAA
-1036 SAQAAEPTLDL
+1036 PAQVAEPALDL
-1047 LSPLDDSQDRP
+1047 LSPLDDPQDRP
-1058 EFSASELVLFAADP
+1058 EFAVSELVLFAADP
-1072 AAHHRQYALGLPPW
+1072 TAHHRQYTLGLPAW
-1086 PLDQVDASRR
+1086 PLGQVDASRR
-1096 RGMIFGQLAHAGIE
+1096 RAMLFGQLAHAGIE

-1117 ADPTALAADLV
+1117 ADPTALAAELIT
-1128 AAATLPASYRAPFER
+1128 ATTLPIASYRDPFER
-1143 ELTALL
+1143 ELAALL
-1149 RRCRQSPLAAL
+1149 RRCRQSPLA
-1160 WRTHAEARTEVRF
+1160 THWLAHTEARTEVRF
-1173 TLSLERGLVHGVV
+1173 TLSLERGLVRGVV
-1186 DYMGRGADGLWELV
+1186 DYIGRGADGLWELV
-1200 DYKTGHRTN
+1200 DYKTGHRAHP
-1209 LDEAVQHYRLQ
+1209 DEAVQHYRLQ

-1225 LCLQALYPDQGEYR
+1225 FCLQALHPGQGEYR

-1247 DEAHLVNFTPAD
+1247 DEARIVRFTPAD
-1259 LAAVRT
+1259 LAAARI

-1270 IAQLVANGDRSQS
+1270 VTQLIAAKAAASGSILTGML
-1283 PSP
+1283 